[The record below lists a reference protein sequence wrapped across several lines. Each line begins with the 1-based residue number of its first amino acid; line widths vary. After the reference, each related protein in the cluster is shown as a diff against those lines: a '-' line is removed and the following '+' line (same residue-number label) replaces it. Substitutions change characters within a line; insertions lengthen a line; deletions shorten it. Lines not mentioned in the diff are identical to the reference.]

1 MPFLTPLSIY
11 MQEFLIYG
19 YFYFFDFSD
28 RFRQIF
34 KFFRSIIAAGLNRAC
49 LGEYFAKELKVKD
62 SQRK

>member
-1 MPFLTPLSIY
+1 LFKSVLFQIL
-11 MQEFLIYG
+11 G
-19 YFYFFDFSD
+19 D

-34 KFFRSIIAAGLNRAC
+34 KFFRSIIATGLNRAC

>member
-1 MPFLTPLSIY
+1 VLFQIL
-11 MQEFLIYG
+11 G
-19 YFYFFDFSD
+19 D